1 MKYRSWAYIYL
12 AFPLFMER
20 REKIPLLLSE
30 FRGVAWRQRGDILE
44 EKGLQL
50 LPLKPL
56 ADFQAVKREKPCKK
70 QHLFKVRLCVL
81 VAQLC
86 LTFCDPMDCSLS
98 GSSVHGIFLGNSTG
112 VDCHF
117 LLQGIF
123 PTKESNSG
131 LLHCRQILYSLSHWG
146 SHQGK

>member
-30 FRGVAWRQRGDILE
+30 FRGVAGRQRGDILE

-56 ADFQAVKREKPCKK
+56 ADFQAVKQEKPCKK

-81 VAQLC
+81 VAPLC
-86 LTFCDPMDCSLS
+86 LTFCDPMDCSPQ
-98 GSSVHGIFLGNSTG
+98 GSSVHGIF
-112 VDCHF
+112 
-117 LLQGIF
+117 QA
-123 PTKESNSG
+123 
-131 LLHCRQILYSLSHWG
+131 RILEWVAISFSRG
-146 SHQGK
+146 SSQPRNRIQVSCIAGRFFTL